1 MQNKKITLIFG
12 NHRSQEYI
20 YDFML
25 ALKQFFLGQGFSV
38 TSSKNLR
45 ANTTNVII
53 EEFCEDPFFIEKMEK
68 FKLQKKGKI
77 VVVVTECLTGNY
89 LNSFSFNEM
98 NLVDTE
104 GYGYPVTEDVV
115 VTSVQQLEG
124 TFMDVM
130 FVTANDFDFNKFKFI
145 EKEIQN
151 EKEETIIGSLISEVY
166 YDGEF
171 ISFEGSNTDLRMAKI
186 YFDQGEKKKVEKNEK
201 NINRRI

>member
-53 EEFCEDPFFIEKMEK
+53 EEFCEDQFFIEKMEK

-77 VVVVTECLTGNY
+77 VVVLTEFLTGNY
-89 LNSFSFNEM
+89 LNSFSFKTRCLNTLAHIYFNMPMAHKKAQRIIQKTNRPSLSTIEKFLVSILEKFKTSEM
-98 NLVDTE
+98 NIAYDIAEINYFHRGFRQPIVDL
-104 GYGYPVTEDVV
+104 D
-115 VTSVQQLEG
+115 
-124 TFMDVM
+124 
-130 FVTANDFDFNKFKFI
+130 
-145 EKEIQN
+145 
-151 EKEETIIGSLISEVY
+151 
-166 YDGEF
+166 
-171 ISFEGSNTDLRMAKI
+171 RM
-186 YFDQGEKKKVEKNEK
+186 
-201 NINRRI
+201 